1 MKTIKK
7 FMLGLAMVAMIAS
20 AASATTINDDPVE
33 GESVE
38 TKTPVEFP
46 ITISNRTGFGI
57 KELYISASDS
67 DDWSDNFLDETLQN
81 GETIRIMVVDSGK
94 YDISITYFNDV
105 ECELRDVSFQ
115 KTTNIKITLSADGT
129 TTTFSY

>member
-1 MKTIKK
+1 
-7 FMLGLAMVAMIAS
+7 
-20 AASATTINDDPVE
+20 
-33 GESVE
+33 
-38 TKTPVEFP
+38 
-46 ITISNRTGFGI
+46 
-57 KELYISASDS
+57 
-67 DDWSDNFLDETLQN
+67 
-81 GETIRIMVVDSGK
+81 MVVDSGK